1 MKTIFTFP
9 SKDGRTN
16 IHAVQWVP
24 DDGQFDAI
32 LQITHGM
39 VEFIERYTPFAEY
52 LIQNRFMVVG
62 HDHLG
67 HGDSVVSKE
76 DWGYFAPGDPSS
88 LLVED
93 MHQLRKIIQEKHPGT
108 PYFML
113 GHSMGSYLLRR
124 YLSVHG
130 EGLNGAIIM
139 GTGYVE
145 PSTARMGSR
154 VASALAT
161 LKGWRHRSMMV
172 SSLAFGKSYQQYDMT
187 GKDPSRSWLTKDVK
201 IVKWYYNEPRCTY
214 LFTLNGYK
222 GLFDTVSYTCQQE
235 NVNRIPKDLPVF
247 IVSGGK
253 DPVGDAGTGVKKV
266 NAMFQE
272 AGIKDLSMKLY
283 PDDYHE
289 ILNELDK
296 QTVFSDLLQWMTDRL
311 HPVS

>member
-1 MKTIFTFP
+1 MKTTFTFP
-9 SKDGRTN
+9 SKDQKTQ
-16 IHAVQWVP
+16 IHAIKWIP
-24 DDGQFDAI
+24 EDGQYDAI

-39 VEFIERYTPFAEY
+39 VEFIERYTPFAEF
-52 LIQNRFMVVG
+52 LIKNRFMVVG

-67 HGDSVVSKE
+67 HGASVNSKD

-93 MHQLRKIIQEKHPGT
+93 MHQLRTIIQGENPGV

-130 EGLNGAIIM
+130 EGLHGAIIM
-139 GTGYVE
+139 GTGFVD
-145 PSTARMGSR
+145 PGTAGMGSKVSSI
-154 VASALAT
+154 VAKF
-161 LKGWRHRSMMV
+161 KGWKYRSKLV
-172 SSLAFGKSYQQYDMT
+172 SSMAFGAAYKDYDMT
-187 GKDPSRSWLTKDVK
+187 GSDPEKSWLTKNTE

-222 GLFDTVSYTCQQE
+222 GLFDTVSYTCKQE
-235 NVNRIPKDLPVF
+235 NVDKIPKDLPVF
-247 IVSGGK
+247 IVSGQR
-253 DPVGDAGTGVKKV
+253 DPVGDAGAGVEKV
-266 NAMFQE
+266 NEMFKS

-283 PDDYHE
+283 ENDLHE

-296 QTVFSDLLQWMTDRL
+296 DVVFNDLLQWMRKRI
-311 HPVS
+311 